1 MMEVTGMS
9 KVLQMKFCLSILSAL
24 SLVMTSS
31 ANAEKSASEI
41 AEKLANPNNAL
52 GFMLFNTDYIT
63 YDGDLPR
70 SDSQEAYITNFQP
83 SLPYVINE
91 KWKFFARPLV
101 PIIYQQP
108 VFQDGGFENE
118 GSAIGDIGFDLA
130 FGTGFENGV
139 QVIVGVAGS
148 LPTASNDDIGS
159 NQTRLGPEVFV
170 GKKTDWGFF
179 GGLFNHVWNVGGSN
193 DDTTSIT
200 SGQYFFTYSLPDA
213 WQIQM
218 QPTWS
223 YNHQADKSGDK
234 LTFPVAIGVAKTV
247 ILGKT
252 PVKFGLQYWD
262 YVASPNTFGPDRQV
276 RLTISPVIPLPW

>member
-1 MMEVTGMS
+1 MRINLNS
-9 KVLQMKFCLSILSAL
+9 KSLLLAFGTFSLIATPSAY
-24 SLVMTSS
+24 
-31 ANAEKSASEI
+31 AEKSA
-41 AEKLANPNNAL
+41 AEVAKELANPNNSL
-52 GFMLFNTDYIT
+52 GFMLFNNDYIT

-70 SDSQEAYITNFQP
+70 SDSQEAYITSFQP

-108 VFQDGGFENE
+108 VFKDGGFENE
-118 GSAIGDIGFDLA
+118 GSAIGDIAFDLA

-139 QVIVGVAGS
+139 QLIMGVAGS

-159 NQTRLGPEVFV
+159 NQTRLGPEFFI
-170 GKKTDWGFF
+170 GKKTDWGFY

-200 SGQYFFTYSLPDA
+200 AGQYFFTYNLPDA

-218 QPTWS
+218 TPTWS
-223 YNHQADKSGDK
+223 YNHQADKSSDK
-234 LTFPVAIGVAKTV
+234 LTLPLGIGVAKTV
-247 ILGKT
+247 IFGKT

-262 YVASPNTFGPDRQV
+262 YVASPDTFGPDRQV
-276 RLTISPVIPLPW
+276 RFVISPVIPLPW